1 MLYERQRRNVYL
13 FSFFFLEN
21 LFKFCFERWKLID
34 GKKKMSNIFF
44 CWFVGEVYI
53 FALCQITCQDATSDL
68 LNPVDI
74 FEEKYFRLRK
84 KKGIFGCRDIRWF
97 VNFNKWRRN
106 GKNGKRKW
114 KSGKEFYGSKIFYSS
129 IKVSC
134 ARRRGKEKKV
144 S

>member
-1 MLYERQRRNVYL
+1 ME
-13 FSFFFLEN
+13 
-21 LFKFCFERWKLID
+21 
-34 GKKKMSNIFF
+34 KKKMRQIFF
-44 CWFVGEVYI
+44 SVDLSERYTYL
-53 FALCQITCQDATSDL
+53 LCVRLDASCQDATSDL
-68 LNPVDI
+68 LNSVDI

>member
-1 MLYERQRRNVYL
+1 MFIL
-13 FSFFFLEN
+13 FFFFSWKSLQI
-21 LFKFCFERWKLID
+21 LFRTMEINWW
-34 GKKKMSNIFF
+34 KKKR
-44 CWFVGEVYI
+44 CV
-53 FALCQITCQDATSDL
+53 
-68 LNPVDI
+68 
-74 FEEKYFRLRK
+74 KYFFLLICWRNIHICFVSDYVSGCNKWLVKPCRYFRGK
-84 KKGIFGCRDIRWF
+84 IFSITEKEGIFGCRDIRWF